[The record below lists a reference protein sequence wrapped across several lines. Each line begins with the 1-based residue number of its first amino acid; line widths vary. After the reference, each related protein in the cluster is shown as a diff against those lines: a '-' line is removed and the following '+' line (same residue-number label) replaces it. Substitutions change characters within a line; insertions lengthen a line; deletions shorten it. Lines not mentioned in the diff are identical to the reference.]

1 MKPNGIAKNKPS
13 NLSSK
18 PPWPGKIFPVSFNFA
33 VLLRNEI
40 KISPICE
47 INEIRNIK
55 IISVW
60 IDTRSLNKT
69 EEIIN
74 EKMKEPI
81 IPEYVFLGLIF
92 VSFFPFTIFPTIYP
106 PMSDVIQI
114 DIIKS
119 K

>member
-1 MKPNGIAKNKPS
+1 M
-13 NLSSK
+13 
-18 PPWPGKIFPVSFNFA
+18 FPVSFNFA

-60 IDTRSLNKT
+60 IETKSLNKM
-69 EEIIN
+69 EEIIKEN
-74 EKMKEPI
+74 MNEPI
-81 IPEYVFLGLIF
+81 IPEYVFFGLIF
-92 VSFFPFTIFPTIYP
+92 VSFLPLNILPTIYP

-114 DIIKS
+114 HIINNK
-119 K
+119 